1 MLVLKHT
8 MQRLIAVVLGV
19 LALASPAMAGVVE
32 RLPADAGRVVALTFD
47 ACQTKT
53 PSTFDEGIV
62 SYLSAEKLPA
72 TIFVS
77 GSFIRNGRNRE
88 RMAELARTGLVTFE
102 NHADTHPHFPALA
115 PGEIT
120 GEVERAGAL
129 IAEVTGRKPRLFR
142 FPYGEYTPGSLAA
155 VERLGYRVVH
165 WTYPSGDPDPKIT
178 ADALANGV
186 VRQATPGA
194 MLIFHINGRGWRTA
208 EALPKIVAQL
218 RKQGYHFVPLE
229 P

>member
-1 MLVLKHT
+1 
-8 MQRLIAVVLGV
+8 MQGLIAVVLLPLL
-19 LALASPAMAGVVE
+19 LAAGRASAGVVE
-32 RLPADAGRVVALTFD
+32 RLPDDAGRVVTLTFD

-53 PSTFDEGIV
+53 PSNFDEGIL
-62 SYLSAEKLPA
+62 SYLLAEKLPA

-88 RMAELARTGLVTFE
+88 RMAELAQTGLLTFE

-115 PGEIT
+115 SGEIT

-142 FPYGEYTPGSLAA
+142 FPYGEYTPESLAA

-165 WTYPSGDPDPKIT
+165 WTYPSGDPDRKLT
-178 ADALANGV
+178 ADALADGV
-186 VRQATPGA
+186 IRQAVPGA
-194 MLIFHINGRGWRTA
+194 ILIFHVNGRGWKTA
-208 EALPKIVAQL
+208 EALPKIVAEL
-218 RKQGYHFVPLE
+218 RKQGYRFVPLG

>member
-1 MLVLKHT
+1 
-8 MQRLIAVVLGV
+8 MQRLIGIVILPLVFAVGV
-19 LALASPAMAGVVE
+19 AGAGVVE
-32 RLPADAGRVVALTFD
+32 RLPDDAGRVVALTFD

-53 PSTFDEGIV
+53 PSVFDEGIL
-62 SYLSAEKLPA
+62 SYLSAERLPA

-115 PGEIT
+115 TGEIT
-120 GEVERAGAL
+120 GEVERAGVL
-129 IAEVTGRKPRLFR
+129 IAEVTGRRPRLFR

-165 WTYPSGDPDPKIT
+165 WTYPSGDPDPKLT
-178 ADALANGV
+178 ADALAEGV
-186 VRQATPGA
+186 VRQAKPGA
-194 MLIFHINGRGWRTA
+194 ILIFHVNGRGWRTA
-208 EALPKIVAQL
+208 EALPRIVAEL
-218 RKQGYHFVPLE
+218 RKKGYRFVPLE
-229 P
+229 R